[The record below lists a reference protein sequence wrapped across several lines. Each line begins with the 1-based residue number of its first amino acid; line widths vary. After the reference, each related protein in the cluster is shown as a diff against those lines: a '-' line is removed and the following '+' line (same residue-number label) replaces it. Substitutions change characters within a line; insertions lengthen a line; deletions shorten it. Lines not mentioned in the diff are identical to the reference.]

1 MILNIIIIII
11 LLISIR
17 TGIQRGFIHEIINL
31 IGYGLSIFGGLL
43 IARPINLL
51 IQDWLNT
58 NTDLS
63 PFIIFGLKNVIFF
76 GVFASIWTIFRI
88 VKRTLMPIK
97 SLPIIGPING
107 ALGGLASF
115 ALTYLITF
123 VVLFIVHDMPIIN
136 WQSMVENSEVAKWM
150 LAKTPIISSQIFDLW
165 QNYGGDIRI

>member
-1 MILNIIIIII
+1 MVLNIVIIII
-11 LLISIR
+11 LLISILS
-17 TGIQRGFIHEIINL
+17 GIRRGFVHEIINL

-76 GVFASIWTIFRI
+76 GIFASIWTIFRI
-88 VKRTLMPIK
+88 IKRTLMPIK
-97 SLPIIGPING
+97 SLPIIGPLNG

-115 ALTYLITF
+115 LLTYLIIF
-123 VVLFIVHDMPIIN
+123 VVVFITHDIPITS
-136 WQSMVENSEVAKWM
+136 WQTSVENSEVAQWI
-150 LAKTPIISSQIFDLW
+150 LTKTPIISNQIFDLW

>member
-1 MILNIIIIII
+1 MVLNIIIIII
-11 LLISIR
+11 LLFSIR
-17 TGIQRGFIHEIINL
+17 TGIQRGFVHEIINL

-76 GVFASIWTIFRI
+76 GVLASIWTIFRI
-88 VKRTLMPIK
+88 VKKTLMPIK
-97 SLPIIGPING
+97 TLPIIGPLNG

-115 ALTYLITF
+115 TLTYLIIF
-123 VVLFIVHDMPIIN
+123 VVVFIVHDVPVAN
-136 WQSMVENSEVAKWM
+136 WQTIVENSEVAQWI
-150 LAKTPIISSQIFDLW
+150 LTKTPIISNQIFNLW